1 MEEKIINTLKDLK
14 VLLII
19 DNLEDALRSDRDVV
33 LGFIRN
39 LLDKLSDLKILST
52 SRDQIGNNLGEIKD
66 NVYELK
72 HLTKDHTIQLLKKI
86 LGR

>member
-1 MEEKIINTLKDLK
+1 

-33 LGFIRN
+33 LGFLRN
-39 LLDKLSDLKILST
+39 LLDKLSNLKILST

>member
-1 MEEKIINTLKDLK
+1 M
-14 VLLII
+14 LLII

-33 LGFIRN
+33 LGFLRN
-39 LLDKLSDLKILST
+39 LLDKLSNLKILST

>member
-19 DNLEDALRSDRDVV
+19 DNLDDALRSDRDVV